1 MEDAWGVRGQRDEPP
16 RQRRPLLALIVF
28 GAIGVG
34 IWLLFFRG
42 GSDEPDTP
50 EPAVATVPDSV
61 SAVVE
66 GLTDEQLADQVL
78 LLGFEGVD
86 ETAPML
92 AELGGRELG
101 GILIGPANWLGADA
115 GAGLIEA
122 IRSASAT
129 ATAPPLIVASQEGG
143 DYRSFADLPP
153 EETELEIGDS
163 GNVSVAEDWA
173 RQTSAALSD
182 SGFDLNLFPVA
193 DVATLDSPVA
203 DRAFSDDPRVAAE
216 LTAASLRGCRD
227 ARLACA
233 PLHFPGLGAASQDT
247 SRGPATVSL
256 DQAGLF
262 ARDVEPF
269 RAAIAERAPALVL
282 SLAFYAAYDPVTP
295 GAFTPTIATDLL
307 RDQLG
312 FAGVAIT
319 DDLGAGAVKF
329 TDEVPDAAV
338 AALAAGVDMVQITNP
353 EDQEGVAEAIVAA
366 LASGELSRGRLAEA
380 AGRVLELKESVSAV
394 TETDALP

>member
-1 MEDAWGVRGQRDEPP
+1 MSPTRPSP
-16 RQRRPLLALIVF
+16 RSRPCRI
-28 GAIGVG
+28 
-34 IWLLFFRG
+34 
-42 GSDEPDTP
+42 
-50 EPAVATVPDSV
+50 SV